1 MHIYITIVKEHGK
14 MNIFYTNNYKIFKVI
29 NVNIPTEKVVLD
41 TYFGNAYY
49 GYSMKEVELTE
60 RKKEFDNNFVNC

>member
-1 MHIYITIVKEHGK
+1 MMMKRDS
-14 MNIFYTNNYKIFKVI
+14 NILYFYSGKVI

-60 RKKEFDNNFVNC
+60 RKKEFNNNFVRSIA